1 MIGDCMKYYIGVD
14 GGGTK
19 TAFALF
25 DENKNV
31 VAQNETEGS
40 NHENLDGAIPQA
52 AGIIAKGITGL
63 LEKANLKFEDIDGI
77 LMGLAGIDHP
87 YQHDEMQ
94 EELKKLGITGCRIY
108 NDGFIVI
115 KAGVGAGAGIGY
127 NCGTGT
133 CCNCID
139 SDGNMLQVGGFD
151 VLSADKGNGH
161 WVGAQTFKIMYDELC
176 LGKSKSQITALMGE
190 KAGIKDRD
198 TLLDSIAVLEDEEKG
213 EEFLRKLIVS
223 FFEAANNEDE
233 EALKVIEEMAQRGA
247 DFICS
252 HVKNMN
258 FKDEI
263 INVVLSGSIHTKLPS
278 YKYTDRLAE
287 LVAQRTGKKFN
298 FIKLDCAPVT
308 GCINWLLEK

>member
-278 YKYTDRLAE
+278 YKYTDRMAE

>member
-1 MIGDCMKYYIGVD
+1 MKYYIGVD

-31 VAQNETEGS
+31 VAQYETEGS
-40 NHENLDGAIPQA
+40 NHENLEGAIPQA
-52 AGIIAKGITGL
+52 AGIIAGGVNGL
-63 LEKANLKFEDIDGI
+63 LEKANLKLDDISGI

-94 EELKKLGITGCRIY
+94 VELGKLGITGARIY

-133 CCNCID
+133 CCNCLD
-139 SDGNMLQVGGFD
+139 NDGNMLQIGGFD
-151 VLSADKGNGH
+151 VLSGDKGNGH
-161 WVGAQTFKIMYDELC
+161 WVGAQAFKIMYDEIC
-176 LGKSKSQITALMGE
+176 LGKGKSQITALMGE
-190 KAGIKDRD
+190 KAGIKDRE
-198 TLLDSIAVLEDEEKG
+198 TLLGSLAILEDEEKG
-213 EEFLRKLIVS
+213 EEFLRMIIVS
-223 FFEAANNEDE
+223 FFEAANNNDE

-247 DFICS
+247 DFICG
-252 HVKNMN
+252 HVNKMS
-258 FKDEI
+258 FGDE

-278 YKYTDRLAE
+278 QKYTDRMAE
-287 LVAQRTGKKFN
+287 LVAERTGRKFN
-298 FIKLDCAPVT
+298 FIKLNCAPVT
-308 GCINWLLEK
+308 GCINWLLED

>member
-1 MIGDCMKYYIGVD
+1 MKYYIGVD

-31 VAQNETEGS
+31 IAQNETEGS
-40 NHENLDGAIPQA
+40 NHENLEGAIPQA
-52 AGIIAKGITGL
+52 AGIIAGGINGL
-63 LEKANLKFEDIDGI
+63 LEKANLKFDDISGI

-94 EELKKLGITGCRIY
+94 VELGKLGITGARIY

-133 CCNCID
+133 CCNCLD
-139 SDGNMLQVGGFD
+139 NDGNMLQIGGFD
-151 VLSADKGNGH
+151 VLSGDKGNGH
-161 WVGAQTFKIMYDELC
+161 WVGAQAFRIMYDEIC
-176 LGKSKSQITALMGE
+176 LGKVKSQITALMGE
-190 KAGIKDRD
+190 KAGIKDRE
-198 TLLDSIAVLEDEEKG
+198 TLLGSLAVLEDEEKG
-213 EEFLRKLIVS
+213 EDFLRMIIVS
-223 FFEAANNEDE
+223 FFEAANNDDE

-247 DFICS
+247 DFICG
-252 HVKNMN
+252 HVNKMN
-258 FKDEI
+258 FGDE

-278 YKYTDRLAE
+278 QKYTDRMAQ
-287 LVAQRTGKKFN
+287 LVAERTGRKFN
-298 FIKLDCAPVT
+298 FIKLNCAPVT
-308 GCINWLLEK
+308 GCINWLLED

>member
-1 MIGDCMKYYIGVD
+1 MKYYIGVD

-31 VAQNETEGS
+31 IAQNETEGS
-40 NHENLDGAIPQA
+40 NHENLEGAIPQA
-52 AGIIAKGITGL
+52 AGIIAGGINGL
-63 LEKANLKFEDIDGI
+63 LEKASLKFDDISGI

-94 EELKKLGITGCRIY
+94 VELGKLGITGARIY

-133 CCNCID
+133 CCNCLD
-139 SDGNMLQVGGFD
+139 NDGNMLQIGGFD
-151 VLSADKGNGH
+151 VLSGDKGNGH
-161 WVGAQTFKIMYDELC
+161 WVGAQAFRIMYDEIC
-176 LGKSKSQITALMGE
+176 LGNVKSQITALMGE
-190 KAGIKDRD
+190 KAGIKDRE
-198 TLLDSIAVLEDEEKG
+198 TLLGSLAILEDEEKG
-213 EEFLRKLIVS
+213 EDFLRMIIVS
-223 FFEAANNEDE
+223 FFEAANNGDA

-247 DFICS
+247 DFICG
-252 HVKNMN
+252 HVNNMN
-258 FKDEI
+258 FGDE

-278 YKYTDRLAE
+278 QKYTDRMAE
-287 LVAQRTGKKFN
+287 LVAERTGRKFN
-298 FIKLDCAPVT
+298 FIKLNCAPVT
-308 GCINWLLEK
+308 GCINWLLED

>member
-1 MIGDCMKYYIGVD
+1 MEYYIGVD

-40 NHENLDGAIPQA
+40 NHENLEGAIPQA
-52 AGIIAKGITGL
+52 AGIIANGINGL
-63 LEKANLKFEDIDGI
+63 LEKANLKFGDIDGI

-176 LGKSKSQITALMGE
+176 LGKNKSLITALMGE
-190 KAGIKDRD
+190 KAGIKDRE
-198 TLLDSIAVLEDEEKG
+198 TLLNSIAVLEDEEKG

-252 HVKNMN
+252 HVNNMN
-258 FKDEI
+258 FKDDV

-278 YKYTDRLAE
+278 HKYTDRMAE
-287 LVAQRTGKKFN
+287 LVAQRTGRKFN

-308 GCINWLLEK
+308 GCVNWLLEK

>member
-1 MIGDCMKYYIGVD
+1 MEYYIGVD

-40 NHENLDGAIPQA
+40 NHENLEGAIPQA
-52 AGIIAKGITGL
+52 AGIIANGIKGL
-63 LEKANLKFEDIDGI
+63 LEKANLKFGDIDGI

-176 LGKSKSQITALMGE
+176 LGKNKSLITALMGE
-190 KAGIKDRD
+190 KAGIKDRE
-198 TLLDSIAVLEDEEKG
+198 TLLNSIAVLEDEEKG

-258 FKDEI
+258 FKDDV

-278 YKYTDRLAE
+278 HKYTDRMAE
-287 LVAQRTGKKFN
+287 LVAQRTGRKFN

-308 GCINWLLEK
+308 GCVNWLLEK

>member
-1 MIGDCMKYYIGVD
+1 MKYYIGVD

-40 NHENLDGAIPQA
+40 NHENLEGAIPQA
-52 AGIIAKGITGL
+52 AGIIANGIKGL
-63 LEKANLKFEDIDGI
+63 LEKANLKFGDIDGI

-176 LGKSKSQITALMGE
+176 LGKNKSLITALMGE
-190 KAGIKDRD
+190 KAGIKDRE
-198 TLLDSIAVLEDEEKG
+198 TLLNSIAVLEDEEKG

-252 HVKNMN
+252 HVNNMN
-258 FKDEI
+258 FKDDV

-278 YKYTDRLAE
+278 HKYTDRMAE
-287 LVAQRTGKKFN
+287 LVAQRTGRKFN

-308 GCINWLLEK
+308 GCVNWLLDK